1 MLSDLSRPSTRMR
14 VLAARMRAHAAETS
28 VEIFRRQFERTA
40 SELEEAA
47 IDLESRED
55 RARRTG

>member
-1 MLSDLSRPSTRMR
+1 MR

-28 VEIFRRQFERTA
+28 VEIFRRQFERIA

-47 IDLESRED
+47 IDAASRERD
-55 RARRTG
+55 RLAS